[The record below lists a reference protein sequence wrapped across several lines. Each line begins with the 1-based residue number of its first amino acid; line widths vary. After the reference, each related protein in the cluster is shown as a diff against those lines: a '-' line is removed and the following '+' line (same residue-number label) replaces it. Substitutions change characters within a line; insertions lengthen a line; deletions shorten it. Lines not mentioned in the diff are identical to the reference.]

1 MFKYF
6 ITKEEF
12 NKLKD
17 DKKFLN
23 AIKLL
28 RMDSAIITLQ
38 TLMLRTFHDN
48 RNNDSSRDKRDRMEI
63 VLYYGAVLY
72 ESLRTIYKMR
82 KWLMNQNECKNCI
95 KDIDDLLL
103 ELDGEDS
110 FTNKV
115 LKRIRDKLTFHFD
128 NDVFSKA
135 FDTLAKDFSEE
146 KLLIVEGDS
155 ERSIDINYPVIPVL
169 YFNYLISLVKG
180 NRSEEEKFK
189 YIFSQMNLITGKLRE
204 VIGNIAGELLK
215 DKLHTRDSK

>member
-1 MFKYF
+1 MPKYC

-28 RMDSAIITLQ
+28 RMDSAIVTFQ
-38 TLMLRTFHDN
+38 TLMLRTFHNN

-63 VLYYGAVLY
+63 VLYYGAILY
-72 ESLRTIYKMR
+72 ESLKTMSKMR
-82 KWLMNQNECKNCI
+82 NWLMNQDECRNYI

-103 ELDGEDS
+103 ELDDKDS
-110 FTNKV
+110 FTQSV
-115 LKRIRDKLTFHFD
+115 LGSLRDKLTFHFD

-135 FDTLAKDFSEE
+135 FDTLAIDFSEE
-146 KLLIVEGDS
+146 KLVIVEGDS

-180 NRSEEEKFK
+180 NGSDEEKSK
-189 YIFSQMNLITGKLRE
+189 YIFSQMNLITGKLRG